1 MSDQRRPAMKHAASA
16 GALIRN
22 LLRQKGME
30 GKLREYRAWQIWDE
44 VVGPQIAARARPV
57 RIREGVLEV
66 RVDQPVWMQQ
76 LQLLKPKILGRL
88 NERLEGAVIKD
99 LYLRRGKVEAEAGSA
114 PGKAPPLRRP
124 APALSAEEE
133 IRVEK
138 ALEEIRDPDLKRQM
152 GRLLTRQLQLEKT
165 RQEKAK
171 D

>member
-1 MSDQRRPAMKHAASA
+1 MKQAASA

-22 LLRQKGME
+22 LLRQRGME
-30 GKLREYRAWQIWDE
+30 GKLREYRAWQVWDE

-99 LYLRRGKVEAEAGSA
+99 LYLRRGRVERES
-114 PGKAPPLRRP
+114 PG
-124 APALSAEEE
+124 APATPPPPAWHSATLTEEE
-133 IRVEK
+133 ESRIEAALAPLADPELRQRLRAILIR
-138 ALEEIRDPDLKRQM
+138 Q
-152 GRLLTRQLQLEKT
+152 
-165 RQEKAK
+165 AK
-171 D
+171 LGKSQSCDSP